1 MSNKPLPAKLNKEPL
16 IEVLCA
22 VHFSSDVPA
31 ESLLP
36 GLLLSKLS
44 TQNPKIETLGAAQL
58 PQVIRDSDPNLQN
71 APLMRIVI
79 DDQHFILIGSRWLAV
94 GCQIPYS
101 GWYTYKQVIMSVFSI
116 LGDAGF
122 IKNIERH
129 SLKYVD
135 FIKSQDAPPSL
146 SIFDLKINIAG
157 RLLDGEQTQLRTE
170 ILDSEFLHAIT
181 IVSKASLNKPGE
193 TVVEGVLLDVD
204 THRVQSMS
212 TSEFKE
218 GLDSF
223 LDEIHAANKKIF
235 FDLLSD
241 DGNQLNFIQASRCC

>member
-1 MSNKPLPAKLNKEPL
+1 MSNKPLPVKLNKEPL

-36 GLLLSKLS
+36 GLLLSKLA
-44 TQNPKIETLGAAQL
+44 TPNPKIEPLGAAQL
-58 PQVIRDSDPNLQN
+58 PQVIRDNDPNLQN
-71 APLMRIVI
+71 APLMRILV

-101 GWYTYKQVIMSVFSI
+101 GWSEYKKTIISVFSI

-122 IKNIERH
+122 VKNIERH
-129 SLKYVD
+129 SLRYVD
-135 FIKSQDAPPSL
+135 FIKSQDAPSSL

-157 RLLDGEQTQLRTE
+157 RPLDKEQTQLRTE
-170 ILDSEFLHAIT
+170 IIDPDFLHAIT
-181 IVSKASLNKPGE
+181 IISKANLNKPGE
-193 TVVEGVLLDVD
+193 SAIEGVLLDVD

-212 TSEFKE
+212 PNEFKE
-218 GLDSF
+218 GLNDF
-223 LDEIHAANKKIF
+223 LEAIHSSNKKIF

-241 DGNQLNFIQASRCC
+241 FGLERLEPIYD

>member
-58 PQVIRDSDPNLQN
+58 PQVIRDNDPNLKN
-71 APLMRIVI
+71 APLMKIVI

-101 GWYTYKQVIMSVFSI
+101 GWSVYKKAIISVFSI

-122 IKNIERH
+122 IKNIERY

-135 FIKSQDAPPSL
+135 FIRSQDAPSSL
-146 SIFDLKINIAG
+146 SIFNLEINIAG
-157 RLLDGEQTQLRTE
+157 RPLDDEQTQLRTE
-170 ILDSEFLHAIT
+170 ILDSQFLHAIT
-181 IVSKASLNKPGE
+181 ILSKAKLNKLGE
-193 TVVEGVLLDVD
+193 KVVEGALLDVD

-212 TSEFKE
+212 ISEFKE
-218 GLDSF
+218 RLDY
-223 LDEIHAANKKIF
+223 LLEEIHTANKKIF

-241 DGNQLNFIQASRCC
+241 DGLKSLEPIYA